1 MEGSEHLGTV
11 QAQSLGSICQVL
23 PSSLTQGHA
32 VVPMKEHTFHN
43 CEPSKCP
50 VHWEFT
56 HLPYPHNQNQ
66 KKPKA
71 KKFSEIHVL

>member
-32 VVPMKEHTFHN
+32 VVPKKEHTFHN

-50 VHWEFT
+50 VRWEFT
-56 HLPYPHNQNQ
+56 HLPDPRNQNQ